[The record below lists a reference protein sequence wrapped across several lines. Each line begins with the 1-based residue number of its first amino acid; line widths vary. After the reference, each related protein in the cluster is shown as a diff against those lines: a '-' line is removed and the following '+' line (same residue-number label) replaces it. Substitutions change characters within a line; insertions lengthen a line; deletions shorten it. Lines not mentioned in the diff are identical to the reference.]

1 MLEEDLISSM
11 KFLGLNK
18 DNFYDLIKNKKKN
31 WRFKNEFT
39 FQYFGRKYLAN
50 SLVFFNNDFSDY
62 TKTEK
67 NFILSNS
74 LLNSHQSIIPKSEI
88 IRLLNKFD
96 EQTITINPDIIILD
110 KEVNKNI
117 DKFKNDTFCL
127 IFKSNRFKIYS
138 NNKLNRECLLSK
150 N

>member
-1 MLEEDLISSM
+1 MTAWAFSAP
-11 KFLGLNK
+11 GVA
-18 DNFYDLIKNKKKN
+18 YKNL
-31 WRFKNEFT
+31 T
-39 FQYFGRKYLAN
+39 C
-50 SLVFFNNDFSDY
+50 
-62 TKTEK
+62 
-67 NFILSNS
+67 
-74 LLNSHQSIIPKSEI
+74 IPKSEI